1 MGVATRWWTHLGA
14 VGMVALLAGPLVLA
28 HGAPASAPA
37 PATVPAAPVDS
48 TALFAAALLDLEGQ
62 STTLSKYRGKPLIV
76 NFWARWCGPCKVEI
90 PELVSL
96 QKRNSGVEVLGLNLE
111 NNPATVRDFAFAYD
125 VNYPVF
131 LTREPGLALM
141 RALGNHKTVL
151 PFTVVLNRHGAIVSS
166 HIGAMTRDRLDAAV
180 VAALQPVAEPK
191 PSP

>member
-1 MGVATRWWTHLGA
+1 MTGVATRWWTHLGTIGL
-14 VGMVALLAGPLVLA
+14 VGLLTGPFTVA
-28 HGAPASAPA
+28 HGAPAASHAI
-37 PATVPAAPVDS
+37 VAPVD
-48 TALFAAALLDLEGQ
+48 TAALFAAALIDLDGQ
-62 STTLSKYRGKPLIV
+62 PVTLSKYRGKPLIV

-180 VAALQPVAEPK
+180 VAALKPVAEPK
-191 PSP
+191 P

>member
-1 MGVATRWWTHLGA
+1 M
-14 VGMVALLAGPLVLA
+14 VGLLAGPLALA
-28 HGAPASAPA
+28 HGAPASAPV
-37 PATVPAAPVDS
+37 PSTVVDS
-48 TALFAAALLDLEGQ
+48 TALFAAALIDLDGQ
-62 STTLSKYRGKPLIV
+62 PTTLSKYRGKPLIV

-141 RALGNHKTVL
+141 RALGNQKTVL
-151 PFTVVLNRHGAIVSS
+151 PFTVVLNRHGDIVSS
-166 HIGAMTRDRLDAAV
+166 HIGAMTRDKLDAAV
-180 VAALQPVAEPK
+180 VAALKPVVNAK